1 MTITSERQILLVDD
15 EKGLRDILSKILR
28 KEGYGV
34 ITACDGQQAIDKVKN
49 YHPALTFLD
58 LKMPGMDGI
67 ETLSK
72 IRKFD
77 DESIIVILT
86 AYGTINSA
94 VKATKL
100 GAYDYITKPFQQEKI
115 KILIQNAL
123 GTSSLREKVDYLQSQ
138 VRERYKFKK
147 IVGTG
152 KKMQII
158 YDLIGKVAPTDITV
172 LLRGESGTGKEL
184 LAQAIHLHSSRKANP
199 FVAIDVATLPGSLV
213 ESELFGYEKGAFTG
227 AEAKKLGKFELAQGG
242 TIFLDEIGNL
252 PLDIQMKLLRVLEE
266 REIERVGGKTK
277 IKLDTRLIVATN
289 TDLEKAIKEG
299 TFREDLYYRINVFP
313 IDLPPLRERREDIPL
328 LIDYF
333 LKEFRKRYNKKVKD
347 FSSEVMKKFLNYDWP
362 GNVRELKNT
371 IESAALL
378 SNGIIQVKDLP
389 VHLQKTG
396 VEEEGDSLKETAQQA
411 EKEIIVRTLEK
422 NNWNKAKTAKVLK
435 IDYKTL
441 YNKIKQYQID
451 TPALGLSAKDE
462 LFRRGGPKKQRFG
475 E

>member
-1 MTITSERQILLVDD
+1 MMIASDRQILLVDD

-58 LKMPGMDGI
+58 LKMSGMDGI

-77 DESIIVILT
+77 DESIIIILT
-86 AYGTINSA
+86 AYGTIDSA

-123 GTSSLREKVDYLQSQ
+123 GTSPLTEKVDHLHSQ
-138 VRERYKFKK
+138 VGEKYKFKN
-147 IVGTG
+147 IVGTS
-152 KKMQII
+152 KKMQQI
-158 YDLIGKVAPTDITV
+158 YDLIEKVAPTDITV

-184 LAQAIHLHSSRKANP
+184 LAQAIHLHSFRKANP
-199 FVAIDVATLPGSLV
+199 FVAIDVASLPGTLV

-227 AEAKKLGKFELAQGG
+227 AEARKLGKFELAQGG
-242 TIFLDEIGNL
+242 TIFLDEVGNL
-252 PLDIQMKLLRVLEE
+252 TSDLQVKLLRVLEQ

-277 IKLDTRLIVATN
+277 IKLDIRLITATN
-289 TDLEKAIKEG
+289 TDLGKAVKKG

-313 IDLPPLRERREDIPL
+313 IDLPLLRERREDIPL
-328 LIDYF
+328 LIEYF
-333 LKEFRKRYNKKVKD
+333 LKEFRKRYNKRVKSV
-347 FSSEVMKKFLNYDWP
+347 SSKVMKIFLNYDWP
-362 GNVRELKNT
+362 GNVRELKNA
-371 IESAALL
+371 IESASLL
-378 SNGIIQVKDLP
+378 ADGIIQVNDLP
-389 VHLQKTG
+389 LHFQKTMMK
-396 VEEEGDSLKETAQQA
+396 EEENGGSLKKTAQQV
-411 EKEIIVRTLEK
+411 EKEIIIRALEK
-422 NNWNKAKTAKVLK
+422 NNWNKSKTAKVLK

-441 YNKIKQYQID
+441 YNKMKRYQIN
-451 TPALGLSAKDE
+451 PPPSVCL
-462 LFRRGGPKKQRFG
+462 
-475 E
+475 

>member
-1 MTITSERQILLVDD
+1 MTIMSDRQILLVDD

-77 DESIIVILT
+77 DELIIIILT
-86 AYGTINSA
+86 AYGTIESA

-123 GTSSLREKVDYLQSQ
+123 GISPLTEKVDYLHSE
-138 VRERYKFKK
+138 VREKYEFKN
-147 IVGTG
+147 IVGTS
-152 KKMQII
+152 KKIQLI
-158 YDLIGKVAPTDITV
+158 YDLIEKVAPTDITV

-184 LAQAIHLHSSRKANP
+184 LAQAIHLHSLRKANP
-199 FVAIDVATLPGSLV
+199 FVAIDVASLPSTLV

-227 AEAKKLGKFELAQGG
+227 AEARKLGKFELAQRG

-252 PLDIQMKLLRVLEE
+252 TSDLQVKLLRVLEE

-277 IKLDTRLIVATN
+277 TKLDIRLITATN
-289 TDLEKAIKEG
+289 TDLERAVKKG

-328 LIDYF
+328 LIEYF
-333 LKEFRKRYNKKVKD
+333 LKEFRKRYNKKVRD
-347 FSSEVMKKFLNYDWP
+347 VSSKVMKIFLNYDWP
-362 GNVRELKNT
+362 GNVRELKNA
-371 IESAALL
+371 IESASLL
-378 SNGIIQVKDLP
+378 ANGIIQVKDLP
-389 VHLQKTG
+389 LHLQKAMMK
-396 VEEEGDSLKETAQQA
+396 EEENGGSLKKTAQQV
-411 EKEIIVRTLEK
+411 EKEIIIGALEK
-422 NNWNKAKTAKVLK
+422 NNWNKSKTAKLLK

-441 YNKIKQYQID
+441 YNKIKQYQINS
-451 TPALGLSAKDE
+451 PPSLCLQ
-462 LFRRGGPKKQRFG
+462 KKCFPEG
-475 E
+475 KE

>member
-1 MTITSERQILLVDD
+1 MTIMSDRQILLVDD

-77 DESIIVILT
+77 DELIIIILT
-86 AYGTINSA
+86 AYGTIESA

-123 GTSSLREKVDYLQSQ
+123 GISPLTEKVDYLHSE
-138 VRERYKFKK
+138 VREKYEFKN
-147 IVGTG
+147 IVGTS
-152 KKMQII
+152 KKIQLI
-158 YDLIGKVAPTDITV
+158 YDLIEKVAPTDITV

-184 LAQAIHLHSSRKANP
+184 LAQAIHLHSLRKANP
-199 FVAIDVATLPGSLV
+199 FVAIDVASLPSTLV

-227 AEAKKLGKFELAQGG
+227 AEARKLGKFELAQRG

-252 PLDIQMKLLRVLEE
+252 TSDLQVKLLRVLEE

-277 IKLDTRLIVATN
+277 TKLDIRLITATN
-289 TDLEKAIKEG
+289 TDLEKAVKKG

-328 LIDYF
+328 LIEYF
-333 LKEFRKRYNKKVKD
+333 LKEFRKRYNKKVRD
-347 FSSEVMKKFLNYDWP
+347 VSSKVMKIFLNYDWP
-362 GNVRELKNT
+362 GNVRELKNA
-371 IESAALL
+371 IESASLL
-378 SNGIIQVKDLP
+378 ANGIIQVKDLP
-389 VHLQKTG
+389 LHLQKAMMK
-396 VEEEGDSLKETAQQA
+396 EEENGGSLKKTAQQV
-411 EKEIIVRTLEK
+411 EKEIIIGALEK
-422 NNWNKAKTAKVLK
+422 NNWNKSKTAKLLK

-441 YNKIKQYQID
+441 YNKIKQYQINS
-451 TPALGLSAKDE
+451 PPSLCLQ
-462 LFRRGGPKKQRFG
+462 KKCFPEG
-475 E
+475 KE

>member
-1 MTITSERQILLVDD
+1 MTIMSDRQILLVDD

-77 DESIIVILT
+77 DELIIIILT
-86 AYGTINSA
+86 AYGTIESA

-123 GTSSLREKVDYLQSQ
+123 GISPLTEKVDYLHSE
-138 VRERYKFKK
+138 VREKYEFKN
-147 IVGTG
+147 IVGTS
-152 KKMQII
+152 KKIQLI
-158 YDLIGKVAPTDITV
+158 YDLIEKVAPTDITV

-184 LAQAIHLHSSRKANP
+184 LAQAIHLHSLRKANP
-199 FVAIDVATLPGSLV
+199 FVAIDVASLPSTLV

-227 AEAKKLGKFELAQGG
+227 AEARKLGKFELAQRG

-252 PLDIQMKLLRVLEE
+252 TSDLQVKLLRVLEE

-277 IKLDTRLIVATN
+277 TKLDIRLITATN
-289 TDLEKAIKEG
+289 TDLEKAVKKG

-328 LIDYF
+328 LIEYF
-333 LKEFRKRYNKKVKD
+333 LKEFRKRYNKKVRD
-347 FSSEVMKKFLNYDWP
+347 VSSKVMKIFLNYDWP
-362 GNVRELKNT
+362 GNVRELKNA
-371 IESAALL
+371 IESASLL
-378 SNGIIQVKDLP
+378 ADGIIQVKDLP
-389 VHLQKTG
+389 LHLQKAMMK
-396 VEEEGDSLKETAQQA
+396 EEENGGSLKKTAQQV
-411 EKEIIVRTLEK
+411 EKEIIIGALEK
-422 NNWNKAKTAKVLK
+422 NNWNKSKTAKLLK

-441 YNKIKQYQID
+441 YNKIKQYQINS
-451 TPALGLSAKDE
+451 PPSLCLQ
-462 LFRRGGPKKQRFG
+462 KKCFPEG
-475 E
+475 KE